1 MYAENVF
8 EDRPRCHFFSET
20 YEASLDLIITPLTL
34 FQSEVVGMAFDGF
47 DYAKIISEKFDLNYF
62 QKFEKYKTIK
72 INFQNINTNT
82 QLTLSSS
89 DDIAEVIFQVFNQYV
104 HAIVPVDGKDV
115 RVDVNSLK
123 FSDLPENSQLSLIS
137 VPHPSE
143 DSEFHT
149 PSGSQP
155 VESQVD
161 GVDYRADEPPLCRSP
176 RLRRVHQPLR
186 RRTLRPRRR

>member
-1 MYAENVF
+1 
-8 EDRPRCHFFSET
+8 
-20 YEASLDLIITPLTL
+20 
-34 FQSEVVGMAFDGF
+34 MAVDGF

-62 QKFEKYKTIK
+62 KKFEKYKTIK
-72 INFQNINTNT
+72 INFQNININT

-89 DDIAEVIFQVFNQYV
+89 DDIPEVIFQVFNQYV

-123 FSDLPENSQLSLIS
+123 FSDLPENSQLSLIA
-137 VPHPSE
+137 VPQPPD
-143 DSEFHT
+143 DSEFHI

-161 GVDYRADEPPLCRSP
+161 GVDCRADEPPLRRSP